1 MDVKDFWKNNK
12 KSLLTKSVDQIIHFF
27 GDGKLADNS
36 NTSKE
41 FRELLNLVSTDILKR
56 YCEECLVSSFENSGF
71 ALQDIINEIG
81 IRLGYK
87 CEHGVYRGRKNII
100 GFDGIWTINEN
111 YRFLVEV
118 KTTDTY
124 RINLDNLARYREKL
138 IESKELDEKNSSIL
152 IVVGRKDTGDL
163 EAQIRGSK
171 HAWDIRLISTDAL
184 IKLMLVKE
192 NLNDQRTFHQINQ
205 ILKPVEY
212 TKIDKLIDVIFYT
225 AEDLQLDENQVNE
238 DNISHDNNLTD
249 FTIDKIENHLKTI
262 LVKQGRRNYTDTKN
276 EINIISL
283 NSKMYSLKNN
293 KEKYWYSIRLHQK
306 EFLDNGGTSYVSLGC
321 GTPTK
326 NVLLIPYKVFKG
338 ILPYLGITKKE
349 KGDFYYH
356 VEVYNSNSTFVIRQN
371 NRPNIDVSEFLI

>member
-1 MDVKDFWKNNK
+1 MHVKDFWQNNK

-36 NTSKE
+36 NTSAE
-41 FRELLNLVSTDILKR
+41 FRELLNLVSADILKR
-56 YCEECLVSSFENSGF
+56 YCEECLVNSFENSGF
-71 ALQDIINEIG
+71 ALQDIINQIG

-87 CEHGVYRGRKNII
+87 CEHGVYRGRKNVV
-100 GFDGIWTINEN
+100 GFDGIWKTSDN

-124 RINLDNLARYREKL
+124 RINLDNLAMYRKKL
-138 IESKELDEKNSSIL
+138 IESKKLDEKNSSVL

-192 NLNDQRTFHQINQ
+192 NLNNQRTFHQINQ

-212 TKIDKLIDVIFYT
+212 TKIDKLIDIIFDT
-225 AEDLQLDENQVNE
+225 AEDLQLTEDE
-238 DNISHDNNLTD
+238 DNTPLETNLNDFSISE
-249 FTIDKIENHLKTI
+249 IESHLRVI
-262 LVKQGRRNYTDTKN
+262 LVKQGRANYVDTKN

-283 NSKMYSLKNN
+283 NSKMYPLKNN
-293 KEKYWYSIRLHQK
+293 KERYWYSFRLHQK
-306 EFLDNGGTSYVSLGC
+306 EFLDSGKTSYVSFGC
-321 GTPTK
+321 STPTK
-326 NVLLIPYKVFKG
+326 NVLLIPYEVFKEA
-338 ILPYLGITKKE
+338 LPYLSITERKN
-349 KGDFYYH
+349 GDYYYH
-356 VEVYNSNSTFVIRQN
+356 VEIYLSNNIFEIRQN
-371 NRPNIDVSEFLI
+371 NHQSNIEVTKYLI